1 MTANVP
7 SVPWSRSVAANPAD
21 PESSRPQA
29 GQCGDGISVLSGKM
43 VDRRCYAFP
52 GHGYSAPV
60 REYPPPRVSVLIGCW
75 NNAAT
80 LRAAAES
87 ILGQTL
93 TDLELIIV
101 DDGSTDATPQLVDE
115 LRSADSRVRYLP
127 LAHIG
132 ISASLN
138 AGLGEARGDL
148 VAFQDADDWSLP
160 ARLQRELDV
169 FERRPEVT
177 VVGCRMRE
185 VDAEGVDL
193 EPRTKFT
200 AGDVNGALMSF
211 NPIPNSCAMVRRL
224 ATVQAGGFDVRYR
237 YAMDYDLWL
246 RLAERGTVVTLD
258 DELAVRVMGGQN
270 VAAQREREQIREAIN
285 IRLRALR
292 RRRTLKG
299 AAGLMLPLISLMTP
313 LKLKRV
319 VRRRAGQAP

>member
-1 MTANVP
+1 M
-7 SVPWSRSVAANPAD
+7 
-21 PESSRPQA
+21 
-29 GQCGDGISVLSGKM
+29 G
-43 VDRRCYAFP
+43 CYAFAR
-52 GHGYSAPV
+52 HGYSTPV
-60 REYPPPRVSVLIGCW
+60 SGRRPPRVSVLVGCW

-80 LRAAAES
+80 LRQAADS

-101 DDGSTDATPQLVDE
+101 DDGSTDATPQLVEE
-115 LRSADSRVRYLP
+115 LRSSDSRVRYLP
-127 LAHIG
+127 LVHIG

-138 AGLGEARGDL
+138 AGLQEARGDL

-160 ARLQRELDV
+160 ARLQRELEV

-185 VDAEGVDL
+185 VDGTGADL

-200 AGDVNGALMSF
+200 AGDVNWALMGF
-211 NPIPNSCAMVRRL
+211 NPIPNSCAMVRRQETL
-224 ATVQAGGFDVRYR
+224 QAGGFDVRYR

-270 VAAQREREQIREAIN
+270 VAARSEREQIREAIN

-292 RRRTLKG
+292 RRRTLGG
-299 AAGLMLPLISLMTP
+299 AAGLVLPLISLVTP
-313 LKLKRV
+313 LELKRV